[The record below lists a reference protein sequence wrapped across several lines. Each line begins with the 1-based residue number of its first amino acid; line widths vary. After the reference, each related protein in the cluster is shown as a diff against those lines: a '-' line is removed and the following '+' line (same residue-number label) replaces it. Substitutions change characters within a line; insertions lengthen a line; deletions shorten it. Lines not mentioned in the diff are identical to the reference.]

1 MAVECV
7 AWVVVGND
15 YTEIKSSDG
24 NAVADGSKVVTQTIE
39 PTPTTPGGGS
49 PFGGGGMRGMG
60 GGGGGRR

>member
-1 MAVECV
+1 
-7 AWVVVGND
+7 VVGND

-39 PTPTTPGGGS
+39 PAPTAGAAGS
-49 PFGGGGMRGMG
+49 PFGGGMRGMG